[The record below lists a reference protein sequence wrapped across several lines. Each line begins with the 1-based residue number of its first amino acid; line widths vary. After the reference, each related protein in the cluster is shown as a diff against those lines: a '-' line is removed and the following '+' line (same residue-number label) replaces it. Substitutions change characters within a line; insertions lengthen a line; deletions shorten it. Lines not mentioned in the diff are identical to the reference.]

1 MKKPL
6 VSIIMSAYNERIDWV
21 RDSIESIIKQTYD
34 NLEIIIILDNPKNS
48 EIDNLIKDYS
58 RNDYRIRY
66 FINEKNLGL
75 TKCLNIGLEK
85 AQGKYIAR
93 MDADDVCM
101 ENRIEEQVKFLE
113 ENDDIDFVSCN
124 YILIDEES
132 NHLYETKNY
141 GENANMTRECLAYRS
156 IFAHPTWTFRKSIME
171 KLKHYNEVERAEDY
185 DFLCRLISN
194 GYSAMALDKCLLM
207 CRTRSG
213 GGLSSSNLLRQKK
226 IEYII
231 KSEYKLDLKGKKR
244 YCTNSVN
251 DKIKLLEVS
260 QKEKDNYN
268 ISNDYYL
275 SSISSFKKGR
285 YFKFVIKLI
294 KSIYYYPR
302 RCNDIFSVVK
312 MNQIKKFSK

>member
-58 RNDYRIRY
+58 RNDHRIRY
-66 FINEKNLGL
+66 FINKKNLGL

-113 ENDDIDFVSCN
+113 ENDDIDVVSCN

-132 NHLYETKNY
+132 NNLYETKNY
-141 GENANMTRECLAYRS
+141 GESANMTRECLAYRS

-231 KSEYKLDLKGKKR
+231 KSEYKLYLNGEKK
-244 YCTNSVN
+244 YSTTSVN

-285 YFKFVIKLI
+285 YFKFAVKLI
-294 KSIYYYPR
+294 KSIYYYPQ